1 MTPIHSFLTADEL
14 EAIQSLH
21 TRTPYLIQGVCHT
34 QFSIARHY
42 AGVTYAGHSYVY
54 IPPTDELIRADVLRF
69 IQRRRKAK
77 TKKAV
82 APTPSLLEQS

>member
-1 MTPIHSFLTADEL
+1 MTPIHSFLTTEEL

-21 TRTPYLIQGVCHT
+21 TRTPYLIQCVRHT

-42 AGVTYAGHSYVY
+42 GGVIYAGQPYTY
-54 IPPTDELIRADVLRF
+54 IPLTDELIRADVLRF
-69 IQRRRKAK
+69 IQRRRK

>member
-42 AGVTYAGHSYVY
+42 AGITYVY

>member
-1 MTPIHSFLTADEL
+1 MTPMHSFLTTEEL
-14 EAIQSLH
+14 EAIQGLPQSS
-21 TRTPYLIQGVCHT
+21 PYLIRGVIHT

-42 AGVTYAGHSYVY
+42 GGVTYAGQPYTY
-54 IPPTDELIRADVLRF
+54 IPLTDELIRADVLRF

-77 TKKAV
+77 TKKSV